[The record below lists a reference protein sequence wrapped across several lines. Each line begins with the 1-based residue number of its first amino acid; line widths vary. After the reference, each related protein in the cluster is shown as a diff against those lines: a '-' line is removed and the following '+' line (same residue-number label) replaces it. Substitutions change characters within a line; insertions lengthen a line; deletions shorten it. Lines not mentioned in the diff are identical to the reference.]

1 MKTSLATALA
11 RTLATGMLLGCLAAP
26 LAAAPSRVTDPDAPR
41 SLQLQSPV
49 SVSWDDPSGFSELR
63 HSHNRFEA
71 ARGNWVEQL
80 ARHLQSRV
88 SSALPQGERMQ
99 INITN
104 IERAGDY
111 EPWAGVNFRDVRV
124 VRDLYPPR
132 MSLSFTRYDADGQVI
147 AEGERDLADLGFL
160 MGTRANESDPLR
172 FEKRMIDDWVR
183 RELQAASSAMATP
196 AS

>member
-1 MKTSLATALA
+1 MKPSTSLA
-11 RTLATGMLLGCLAAP
+11 RTLAAALLLGCVSAP
-26 LAAAPSRVTDPDAPR
+26 LAAAPGRVTDPDAPR
-41 SLQLQSPV
+41 RLQLQSPV

-71 ARGNWVEQL
+71 ARGNWVEQI

-88 SSALPQGERMQ
+88 AAALPAGERMELT
-99 INITN
+99 ITD

-111 EPWAGVNFRDVRV
+111 EPWAGVDVRDVRV

-132 MSLSFTRYDADGQVI
+132 MSLTFTRYGADGQII
-147 AEGERDLADLGFL
+147 AQGQRDLSDLGFL
-160 MGTRANESDPLR
+160 TGTRVNEADPLR
-172 FEKRMIDDWVR
+172 FEKRMIDHWVR
-183 RELQAASSAMATP
+183 RELQPTGAALSLP